1 MTLLT
6 DDTSLFLADFGVDVV
21 AGSTVGLGILDMPTE
36 LIVDGQVLS
45 TDYTLTCESSKF
57 GNLLYGSA
65 ITVNGAAY
73 TVRSAALISDGVFT
87 QLSLQRNADVPYV
100 TSTTP
105 LNANGANLLID
116 NLGLEQLNPALDGG
130 QASTTYVDSNVIN
143 GGTA

>member
-1 MTLLT
+1 MALT
-6 DDTSLFLADFGVDVV
+6 DDASLFLSDFGVDVV
-21 AGSTVGLGILDMPTE
+21 AGSTTGLGILDMPTE

-87 QLSLQRNADVPYV
+87 QLSLQRNADVPYI
-100 TSTTP
+100 TSVTP
-105 LNANGANLLID
+105 LNANGASLQID
-116 NLGLEQLNPALDGG
+116 NLGLEQLNPRLDGG
-130 QASTTYVDSNVIN
+130 QASTTYVDSNTIN